1 MLLRPAR
8 HDSGADVGIAL
19 HGVVRV
25 GSLFAVPVLLRERGL
40 DPSTVLAGL
49 GLDPC
54 TFDDPDNRIHYRVA
68 GRVVQRCVDAT
79 KCPHFGLLLGQRA
92 TILSLGSLGELM
104 LCAPTVQVALRD
116 LALHMDAQ
124 TRGGVV
130 THEVEGDI
138 AALGYG
144 VYLPDMP
151 AQAQICD
158 LALAYACN
166 VLRALCGSAWVP
178 SEVTFSHAAPRDAG
192 PYRQFF
198 NGPLRFDAGR
208 SAIVFRK
215 SWLERALPGH
225 DAGRHRALQLALV
238 TQAIPTDADLTE
250 SVRRALRTMVP
261 RGRGSEA
268 AVAALL
274 SMPMRTLR
282 RQLATQ
288 GATFRS
294 LSGQVRYEIARQL
307 LVDSTMTMA
316 DIAEVLGYANAS
328 AFTRSFRRWTGSP
341 PAAWRTAAGSFDGSG
356 RRHSPPT
363 SPLRIA

>member
-25 GSLFAVPVLLRERGL
+25 GSLFAAPALLRERGL

-54 TFDDPDNRIHYRVA
+54 TFDDPDNRIHYRLA
-68 GRVVQRCVDAT
+68 GRVVERCVDAT
-79 KCPHFGLLLGQRA
+79 DCPHFGLLLGQHA

-116 LALHMDAQ
+116 LELHMDAQ

-130 THEVEGDI
+130 THEVEGDT
-138 AALGYG
+138 ATLGYG

-178 SEVTFSHAAPRDAG
+178 SEVMFLHARPRDTS

-238 TQAIPTDADLTE
+238 TQSMPADADLTE

-274 SMPMRTLR
+274 SMPVRTLR
-282 RQLATQ
+282 RQLAAQ
-288 GATFRS
+288 GATFRD
-294 LSGQVRYEIARQL
+294 LTGEVRYEIARQL
-307 LVDSTMTMA
+307 LIDSSMTVT
-316 DIAEVLGYANAS
+316 DIAEVLGYSNAS
-328 AFTRSFRRWTGSP
+328 AFTRSFRRWTNTP
-341 PAAWRTAAGSFDGSG
+341 PAAWRARLRSRAA
-356 RRHSPPT
+356 
-363 SPLRIA
+363 SPLGRALTT